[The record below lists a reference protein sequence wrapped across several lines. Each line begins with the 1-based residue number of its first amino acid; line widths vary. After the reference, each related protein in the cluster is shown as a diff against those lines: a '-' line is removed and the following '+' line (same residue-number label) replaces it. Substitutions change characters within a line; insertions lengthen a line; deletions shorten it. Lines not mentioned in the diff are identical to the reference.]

1 MSAYGTV
8 DARDQQAFQ
17 ETFPY
22 VFSRTFDRGFAYL
35 PQRLIAEQLPEGA
48 DFQSYYHR
56 QKQYDA
62 NRSVLNGVR
71 DTRRST
77 NRAMI
82 SHNHYFGMP
91 APSLVQ
97 RRFANPSGGAYILD
111 SARRTQGGPFRMVE
125 ASEDLTGGV
134 LRSAVG
140 QQFGRDRLRARIAEL
155 NRIDENHFP
164 SEGMDLESLL
174 SGAPRPLPSQT
185 PQMPN
190 SLSTPTTGSLS
201 ETAKIEFN
209 LLRQRVIDAL
219 EDGFSTEITL
229 GEVGR
234 LIQLLFRYV
243 PTATGDELD
252 DIWSGFTANGGLIE
266 LITELNSDDY
276 EYPSKSQYNEA
287 VALSM
292 YTLLTKAMEYT
303 RVFIENRNLSPKE
316 KVDLSKAMV
325 KSLKFKSLLRTGRD
339 KDPVKSLLTG
349 EREGALTARE
359 SQRLSNV
366 DGDDADFDR
375 PAQPRLSGAES
386 TGDGDGR
393 QYFDGSVRDV
403 FGKNSG
409 AYLGEEGPMPSTG
422 AIESM
427 ATKEMVNKL
436 DAEDTELDEAQVL
449 EATFGRP
456 RVPRVRKPRTPSISE
471 SELPPAPPRR
481 RKLYRPETTD
491 GMTSPRQPGIPS
503 KPTNIPE
510 TKAQLTQMTGNT
522 REGYERLGRQLGI
535 AVYKKSSVPNIRKN
549 FVRRLNLTGK

>member
-1 MSAYGTV
+1 
-8 DARDQQAFQ
+8 
-17 ETFPY
+17 
-22 VFSRTFDRGFAYL
+22 
-35 PQRLIAEQLPEGA
+35 
-48 DFQSYYHR
+48 
-56 QKQYDA
+56 
-62 NRSVLNGVR
+62 
-71 DTRRST
+71 
-77 NRAMI
+77 
-82 SHNHYFGMP
+82 
-91 APSLVQ
+91 
-97 RRFANPSGGAYILD
+97 
-111 SARRTQGGPFRMVE
+111 MVE

-201 ETAKIEFN
+201 ESAKIEFN

>member
-1 MSAYGTV
+1 MAAYGTV
-8 DARDQQAFQ
+8 DARDQRAWQ

-35 PQRLIAEQLPEGA
+35 PQQLIQERLPSGSS
-48 DFQSYYHR
+48 FQDYYHQ

-62 NRSVLNGVR
+62 NRSVLNGVN

-77 NRAMI
+77 NRAMV

-97 RRFANPSGGAYILD
+97 RRFANPSGGALSLE
-111 SARRTQGGPFRMVE
+111 SARRDQTGPWRMVE
-125 ASEDLTGGV
+125 ATEDLTGGV

-155 NRIDENHFP
+155 NRIDENQFP
-164 SEGMDLESLL
+164 SEGMDLATLL
-174 SGAPRPLPSQT
+174 SGGPRQLPSQT

-190 SLSTPTTGSLS
+190 SISTPTTNSLS

-219 EDGFSTEITL
+219 ESGYTTEITL

-243 PTATGDELD
+243 PTATDDELL
-252 DIWSGFTANGGLIE
+252 DIWNGFTGNGGLIQ
-266 LITELNSDDY
+266 LITEMNSDDY
-276 EYPSKSQYNEA
+276 EPPSESEFNEQI
-287 VALSM
+287 ALSM

-303 RVFIENRNLSPKE
+303 RVFIENRNISPKE

-325 KSLKFKSLLRTGRD
+325 KSLKFSSLLRKTG
-339 KDPVKSLLTG
+339 DPVKSLLTG
-349 EREGALTARE
+349 QREGALTARE
-359 SQRLSNV
+359 TQRLANV

-393 QYFDGSVRDV
+393 QYFDRSVRSA
-403 FGKNSG
+403 FGRQSG
-409 AYLGEEGPMPSTG
+409 AYLGEQGPMPSTG
-422 AIESM
+422 AIERM
-427 ATKEMVNKL
+427 ATNEMADEL
-436 DAEDTELDEAQVL
+436 DDDTELDEAQRL
-449 EATFGRP
+449 EATFGARP
-456 RVPRVRKPRTPSISE
+456 KVPRVRKPRTPPIVSE

-481 RKLYRPETTD
+481 RKVYRPETTN
-491 GMTSPRQPGIPS
+491 GMTSPRQPGIS
-503 KPTNIPE
+503 ARPTNIPE
-510 TKAQLTQMTGNT
+510 TKAQLTTLTGNT
-522 REGYERLGRQLGI
+522 REGYERLGRQIGI

-549 FVRRLNLTGK
+549 FIRRLNLTGK

>member
-1 MSAYGTV
+1 
-8 DARDQQAFQ
+8 
-17 ETFPY
+17 
-22 VFSRTFDRGFAYL
+22 
-35 PQRLIAEQLPEGA
+35 
-48 DFQSYYHR
+48 
-56 QKQYDA
+56 
-62 NRSVLNGVR
+62 
-71 DTRRST
+71 
-77 NRAMI
+77 
-82 SHNHYFGMP
+82 
-91 APSLVQ
+91 
-97 RRFANPSGGAYILD
+97 
-111 SARRTQGGPFRMVE
+111 
-125 ASEDLTGGV
+125 
-134 LRSAVG
+134 
-140 QQFGRDRLRARIAEL
+140 
-155 NRIDENHFP
+155 
-164 SEGMDLESLL
+164 
-174 SGAPRPLPSQT
+174 
-185 PQMPN
+185 
-190 SLSTPTTGSLS
+190 
-201 ETAKIEFN
+201 
-209 LLRQRVIDAL
+209 VIDAL